1 MGETLLWSGQPKKGI
16 VFRTIDIFLIPFSLL
31 WAGGVIGGFTAA
43 LSSDAPPVIA
53 LFAIPFV
60 LAGLF
65 MVFGRFLI
73 DAKMRAKTF
82 YGLTDDRIIIKSGL
96 FTTKIK
102 SLNIR
107 SLSDIEYDEKNDG
120 SGTITVG
127 PKNPMM
133 MFGNGM
139 RILPGANATPSLEMI
154 QNVRKVYNQI
164 IEIQRRR

>member
-1 MGETLLWSGQPKKGI
+1 MVILHGAPILVAL
-16 VFRTIDIFLIPFSLL
+16 FLIPF
-31 WAGGVIGGFTAA
+31 
-43 LSSDAPPVIA
+43 
-53 LFAIPFV
+53 V
-60 LAGLF
+60 LVGSF
-65 MVFGRFLI
+65 IIFGRFLF

-82 YGLTDDRIIIKSGL
+82 YGLTDYQIIIKSGL
-96 FTTKIK
+96 FSTKIK

-107 SLSDIEYDEKNDG
+107 SLSDIEYDEKSDG

-139 RILPGANATPSLEMI
+139 KVFPWANGTPSLEMI

-164 IEIQRRR
+164 IEIQRRK